1 MCSGGSFILLVSLKD
16 ILFLSDGKCQ
26 KKVVEDT
33 VDFPLLLCVFPG
45 VVFEITQLLA
55 LSFFSPSVMR

>member
-1 MCSGGSFILLVSLKD
+1 MVSLKD

-55 LSFFSPSVMR
+55 LSFFSPSAMC